1 MISCYIFSRDRMS
14 CRILFGFGRG
24 EVELLPYNKQASG
37 ELLPVRCIVTDQK
50 SFLALRDNKSGDI
63 HSDMLMDGL
72 LGSSKFACF
81 MSIVRSSSI
90 TLLDRLYRIN

>member
-14 CRILFGFGRG
+14 CRILFGFGSG

-63 HSDMLMDGL
+63 HSDMLKDGL

-81 MSIVRSSSI
+81 TSIVRNSSI
-90 TLLDRLYRIN
+90 T

>member
-1 MISCYIFSRDRMS
+1 MIPCYIFSRDRMS

-63 HSDMLMDGL
+63 HSDMLKDGL
-72 LGSSKFACF
+72 WGLPSSLALCRLY
-81 MSIVRSSSI
+81 VVVQ
-90 TLLDRLYRIN
+90 LLDRLYRIN